1 MPPPPSTYQ
10 YLGLT
15 EPDSIRILL
24 LFPSSQPTS
33 EVKCDLIHAR
43 LSENIEGKNSYT
55 TLSYVW
61 GNERDSHSVRVRD
74 KRLTVG
80 RNVDSALRHLRRRD
94 LPIRLWVDAICIN
107 QLDLTER
114 NHQVHQMRAIYSA
127 SQETIIYLGD
137 EDGGNTCNSAWNFLE
152 RHCHWAMNKN
162 HDIDYTLPTARENIL
177 EFRGDLEDVGSDV
190 LKRAWFRRVW
200 VFQEVVVSQKLS
212 IQCGNR
218 RIPWDDFCKI
228 LLLSPRHH
236 DQYGLSM
243 SRSEEID
250 AVRDMFQAR
259 CSYQKTHGLEHLRPS
274 WHADVEDYKGQ
285 SSDVLN
291 VLARSR
297 RLESSDPRDK
307 IFALL
312 GISTGIDLDDEKVA
326 INYRK
331 PCVLVYRD
339 FARYIME
346 TTNSYDL
353 LSYLDKNLVG
363 AERTLLETMIVCT
376 STRPSILS
384 TISFDIME
392 HKTLFGQETH
402 LAPADRSMI
411 FCLHGYQTGT
421 EVLGRHST

>member
-1 MPPPPSTYQ
+1 
-10 YLGLT
+10 
-15 EPDSIRILL
+15 
-24 LFPSSQPTS
+24 
-33 EVKCDLIHAR
+33 
-43 LSENIEGKNSYT
+43 
-55 TLSYVW
+55 
-61 GNERDSHSVRVRD
+61 
-74 KRLTVG
+74 
-80 RNVDSALRHLRRRD
+80 
-94 LPIRLWVDAICIN
+94 
-107 QLDLTER
+107 
-114 NHQVHQMRAIYSA
+114 
-127 SQETIIYLGD
+127 
-137 EDGGNTCNSAWNFLE
+137 
-152 RHCHWAMNKN
+152 MNKN